1 MPTHALRA
9 RVRRVVLPFAAL
21 LTLSTGCKLSEV
33 VTGPPGEF
41 TVIAQMV
48 LNTGAPVQVLV
59 LEGSDRGTSNFPLS
73 PATVRLTHLNP
84 DASCARPTVTLTEA
98 SDSTVYGRDVQMRR
112 AYQTRELC
120 ALHAGDRVELR
131 VETPRGA
138 VVTGTTQIPGANRL
152 LVKVGPVSALA
163 PQVLWLDRT
172 RDSIHVELDPR
183 FTRALQIEA
192 VRKGG
197 NPPQNSDS
205 PTSPVFVITTDTLH
219 ATIAGSLLNPFEDRV
234 DRRTIFRAGGDYLLS
249 IAPTDTNYFDF
260 VRSGT
265 NPFTGRGFINYLS
278 GGIGVFGSVAPQ
290 TYEVRVTAP
299 QRDPR
304 EGVYRIFGGANAVD
318 VRWDV
323 YLDAASAPDEFSA
336 LTDGTWIE
344 GPVFSSVDGT
354 FAGGFHAVFYGVP
367 ADPRATTRALY
378 LLDYSGPLPP
388 RGTSFTATLR
398 TAVGTTP
405 TTTDRVSVVQIS
417 GP

>member
-1 MPTHALRA
+1 VTRW
-9 RVRRVVLPFAAL
+9 VGLPITAL
-21 LTLSTGCKLSEV
+21 LALSSACKLSEV

-48 LNTGAPVQVLV
+48 LNTRAPVQMLV
-59 LEGSDRGTSNFPLS
+59 LEASDRGTSNFPLS

-98 SDSTVYGRDVQMRR
+98 SDSVIYGRDVERR
-112 AYQTRELC
+112 RVYQTRELC
-120 ALHAGDRVELR
+120 ALQAGDRVELR
-131 VETPRGA
+131 VETPQGG

-152 LVKVGPVSALA
+152 LVKAGPVSALA

-183 FTRALQIEA
+183 FARGLQIEA

-205 PTSPVFVITTDTLH
+205 PTAPVFAIMTDTLH
-219 ATIAGSLLNPFEDRV
+219 ATIAGNLLNPFEEDE
-234 DRRTIFRAGGDYLLS
+234 DRRTIFRAGGAYLFS
-249 IAPTDTNYFDF
+249 FAPTDTNYFDF

-304 EGVYRIFGGANAVD
+304 EGVYRISGGVNGVD
-318 VRWDV
+318 VTWDV
-323 YLDAASAPDEFSA
+323 YLDAASGPDEFSA

-344 GPVFSSVDGT
+344 GPVSSSVDGT
-354 FAGGFHAVFYGVP
+354 FEGGFHAAFFGLP
-367 ADPRATTRALY
+367 ADPRAVTRALY
-378 LLDYSGPLPP
+378 LIDYTGPLPR
-388 RGTSFTATLR
+388 RGTPFNATLR
-398 TAVGTTP
+398 TAVGDKA

>member
-1 MPTHALRA
+1 VKTQALCA
-9 RVRRVVLPFAAL
+9 QVPRVVLPFAAL
-21 LTLSTGCKLSEV
+21 STLSTGCKLTEI
-33 VTGPPGEF
+33 VTGPPGES

-48 LNTGAPVQVLV
+48 LNTEASVQRLW
-59 LEGSDRGTSNFPLS
+59 LERSDRGTFSFALS

-98 SDSTVYGRDVQMRR
+98 SDSTVYGRDVERR
-112 AYQTRELC
+112 RVYQTTELC

-131 VETPRGA
+131 VETPQGE

-152 LVKVGPVSALA
+152 LVKAGSVSALA

-172 RDSIHVELDPR
+172 RDSIHIELDPR
-183 FTRALQIEA
+183 FARGIQIEA

-205 PTSPVFVITTDTLH
+205 PTSPVFDITTDALR
-219 ATIAGSLLNPFEDRV
+219 ATIAGSLLNPFEEDA
-234 DRRTIFRAGGDYLLS
+234 DRRTIFRAGAAYLFS

-304 EGVYRIFGGANAVD
+304 EGVYRIFGGANGVD

-323 YLDAASAPDEFSA
+323 YLDAASGPDEFSA

-344 GPVFSSVDGT
+344 GPVSSSVDGT
-354 FAGGFHAVFYGVP
+354 FAGGFQARFYGLP
-367 ADPRATTRALY
+367 ADPLATTRALY
-378 LLDYSGPLPP
+378 LLDFSGPLPA
-388 RGTSFTATLR
+388 RGTTFTATLR
-398 TAVGTTP
+398 TAVGNRP